1 MTASEPVELQREGSV
16 GVMVWRH
23 EEQNRFTTPFLR
35 AVREGLAELA
45 ADDAV
50 RGVVIASGLERCWCT
65 GLHLAWIM
73 GESARDPSALATFL
87 ESLHHALLEVTGLGR
102 PSSA

>member
-23 EEQNRFTTPFLR
+23 QEQNRITTPFLR
-35 AVREGLAELA
+35 AVRDGLAELA

-65 GLHLAWIM
+65 GLHLAWLM
-73 GESARDPSALATFL
+73 GESARDPSALERTLA
-87 ESLHHALLEVTGLGR
+87 ALSG
-102 PSSA
+102 S